1 MNMVDTAANCHTNLV
16 IGGATN
22 SFTIKL
28 VDSTSTNP
36 LNENAA
42 ANGLIAFDS
51 ANDPITG
58 STFAVSIHTTVGLL
72 NVLRDAAAIAES
84 NAPLV
89 LAPTAF
95 TNAFIFEK
103 ANSMGL
109 KSGLYPGNNTNSHP
123 LASIASRT
131 SGLRCTPQLIHHHD
145 LPRPQLRSDDLLD
158 G

>member
-1 MNMVDTAANCHTNLV
+1 MIGDSSNQPNTSPNDT
-16 IGGATN
+16 
-22 SFTIKL
+22 
-28 VDSTSTNP
+28 VDS
-36 LNENAA
+36 
-42 ANGLIAFDS
+42 
-51 ANDPITG
+51 
-58 STFAVSIHTTVGLL
+58 
-72 NVLRDAAAIAES
+72 AAAIAES

-131 SGLRCTPQLIHHHD
+131 SGLRCTP
-145 LPRPQLRSDDLLD
+145 S
-158 G
+158 

>member
-1 MNMVDTAANCHTNLV
+1 MVDTAANCHTNLV

-72 NVLRDAAAIAES
+72 NVLRD
-84 NAPLV
+84 V
-89 LAPTAF
+89 LTTHGVGGLNRRLNLTPGQLGQFLDRYISSSRSLGVMRVSGGSGPSPGTAL
-95 TNAFIFEK
+95 TL
-103 ANSMGL
+103 M
-109 KSGLYPGNNTNSHP
+109 
-123 LASIASRT
+123 
-131 SGLRCTPQLIHHHD
+131 
-145 LPRPQLRSDDLLD
+145 LLD
-158 G
+158 ADNNLSFPCDAPCFNGG